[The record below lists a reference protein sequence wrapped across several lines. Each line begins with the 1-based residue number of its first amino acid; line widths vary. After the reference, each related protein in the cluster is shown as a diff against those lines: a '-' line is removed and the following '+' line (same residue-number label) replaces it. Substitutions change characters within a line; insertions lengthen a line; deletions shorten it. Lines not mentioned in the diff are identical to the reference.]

1 VLIGHILGGLA
12 VLSLLLLLWQWLVGR
27 QFLLHRAMPKGAEDA
42 LGVTILKPIKGR
54 DERTKECL
62 RTWFLQ
68 DYAGPVQLLFG
79 VVSADDAACQV
90 VRDLLREFPSANA
103 HLVVCGPPAS
113 ANAKVSKLAAL
124 MKLAKH
130 DILVISDADVAAP
143 VGCVREMV
151 HLLKDPKVGL
161 ANAFY
166 RYADPIT
173 AAMHWEAA
181 AVNVDFWS
189 QVLQSRSLKA
199 IDFALG
205 AVMATRREQLQGIG
219 GFERLQDCLADDYQL
234 GNRIATQGYSIVLA
248 STVVSC
254 HGGAVGWRAVWKHQL
269 RWARTI
275 RVCQPVPYFFSILS
289 NPTLWPVLWA
299 VVQRTPLALG
309 FAGFALLLR
318 TLSAWDL
325 ERRLAG
331 AEQVRSGPWWILAK
345 DVLQIGVW
353 FLAFAG
359 NQVEWRGERYRLK
372 PDGNLVKLKR

>member
-1 VLIGHILGGLA
+1 VLIGYILGA
-12 VLSLLLLLWQWLVGR
+12 FAALSLLLLLWQWLVGR
-27 QFLLHRAMPKGAEDA
+27 RFPLHKAVPRSAGDVP
-42 LGVTILKPIKGR
+42 GVTILKPIKGR

-68 DYAGPVQLLFG
+68 DYAGPAQLLFG
-79 VVSADDAACQV
+79 VVSTDDAACSI
-90 VRDLLREFPSANA
+90 VRELLLEFPSADA
-103 HLVVCGPPAS
+103 RLVVCGSPGS
-113 ANAKVSKLAAL
+113 ANAKVSKLATL

-130 DILVISDADVAAP
+130 DAIVISDADVSAP

-151 HLLKDPKVGL
+151 HLLKDSKVGL

-173 AAMHWEAA
+173 AAMFWEAA

-205 AVMATRREQLQGIG
+205 AVMATRREQLQRIG

-234 GNRIATQGYSIVLA
+234 GNRIAKQGLSIVLA

-254 HGGAVGWRAVWKHQL
+254 HGGAVGWREVWKHQL

-299 VVQRTPLALG
+299 IVQRTPLALG
-309 FAGFALLLR
+309 FAGVALVLR

-331 AEQVRSGPWWILAK
+331 AEPCRSGPWWILVK

-353 FLAFAG
+353 FLAFTG
-359 NQVEWRGERYRLK
+359 NQVEWRGERYWLR
-372 PDGNLVKLKR
+372 PDGNLVRLRR

>member
-1 VLIGHILGGLA
+1 MHIGYILGGLA
-12 VLSLLLLLWQWLVGR
+12 ALSLLLLLWQWLVGS
-27 QFLLHRAMPKGAEDA
+27 QFPLHRALPKGSEGAP
-42 LGVTILKPIKGR
+42 GVTLLKPIKGR
-54 DERTKECL
+54 DERTKACL

-68 DYAGPVQLLFG
+68 DYAGPLQLLFG
-79 VVSADDAACQV
+79 VVSADDSACQV
-90 VRDLLREFPSANA
+90 VRELQQEFPSANA
-103 HLVVCGPPAS
+103 RLVVCGPPAS
-113 ANAKVSKLAAL
+113 ANAKVSKLATL
-124 MKLAKH
+124 MELARH
-130 DILVISDADVAAP
+130 DIIVISDADVAAP
-143 VGCVREMV
+143 ARCVREMV

-166 RYADPIT
+166 RYADPVT

-189 QVLQSRSLKA
+189 QVLQSQSLKA

-205 AVMATRREQLQGIG
+205 AVMATRKEQLQGIG
-219 GFERLQDCLADDYQL
+219 GFESLRDCLADDYQL
-234 GNRIATQGYSIVLA
+234 GNRIAMQGYSIVLA

-254 HGGAVGWRAVWKHQL
+254 HSGLAGWREVWKHQI

-299 VVQRTPLALG
+299 VVQPAPLALG
-309 FAGFALLLR
+309 FAGFVLLLR

-325 ERRLAG
+325 GRRLAG
-331 AEQVRSGPWWILAK
+331 DEPGRSNPWWILAK